1 MKISQVLNP
10 IYVGEFYLDK
20 KHDRNHINISY
31 NSELDNKLL
40 TSLKG
45 RVYLFSSDGVIIC
58 HQPSNLHPFSILNR
72 ILPHDLKEKVLQ
84 ILLPWSK
91 RGARGWESYYHK
103 CNYFGFKKLCEKNN
117 LKIVSEKFNYNA
129 SH

>member
-45 RVYLFSSDGVIIC
+45 RVYLFSSDGVIKKIGGSASKGGIKSTISFYTNSRHKFKSYLYC
-58 HQPSNLHPFSILNR
+58 CSTNNFSSFSFN
-72 ILPHDLKEKVLQ
+72 
-84 ILLPWSK
+84 
-91 RGARGWESYYHK
+91 
-103 CNYFGFKKLCEKNN
+103 
-117 LKIVSEKFNYNA
+117 KFI
-129 SH
+129 